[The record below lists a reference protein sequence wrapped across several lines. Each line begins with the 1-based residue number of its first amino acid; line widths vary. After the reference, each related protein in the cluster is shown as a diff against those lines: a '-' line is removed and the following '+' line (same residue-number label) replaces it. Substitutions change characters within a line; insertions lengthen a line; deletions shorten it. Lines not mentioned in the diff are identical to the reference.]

1 MNISLPMPDDVF
13 ASNAKEYS
21 LFRQDSWQWGAL
33 HAGRLTTARAA
44 ACLGFYELDSAKV
57 LKVPRSLSGHS
68 KVLIF
73 AIFFIDFS
81 LLFVSVFYL
90 PFLFAN
96 HLNSQKS
103 MIKIYFK
110 FSSIIFDVISMIMCD
125 RLCMHMSTYRN
136 HLPTAGTS

>member
-1 MNISLPMPDDVF
+1 MPDDVF
-13 ASNAKEYS
+13 ASNAEEYS

-73 AIFFIDFS
+73 AMILLIFPNCLHLCFFH
-81 LLFVSVFYL
+81 FF
-90 PFLFAN
+90 FAN
-96 HLNSQKS
+96 LLN
-103 MIKIYFK
+103 F
-110 FSSIIFDVISMIMCD
+110 
-125 RLCMHMSTYRN
+125 
-136 HLPTAGTS
+136 

>member
-1 MNISLPMPDDVF
+1 MNISLPMPDDVY
-13 ASNAKEYS
+13 ASNAEEYS

-73 AIFFIDFS
+73 AMILLIFLIVCICVSFIFF
-81 LLFVSVFYL
+81 L
-90 PFLFAN
+90 PIFLTFK
-96 HLNSQKS
+96 KS
-103 MIKIYFK
+103 MIYIFFK
-110 FSSIIFDVISMIMCD
+110 FSLTIFDVISMIICD
-125 RLCMHMSTYRN
+125 RLCMHMSIYRN
-136 HLPTAGTS
+136 HLLTAGTS